1 MRSELSGSPIEMA
14 RAGQCE
20 KRGDRWRLRA
30 IAGVLAGFA
39 VGVEPGVSHASASG
53 GVVIVAE
60 SDVAAFGERLRAELV
75 SMGFDVELA
84 AGVSG
89 GGSSP
94 PVSIELSPIRRGT
107 PEEGVELTVVDRQ
120 AGSTLL
126 RAVLETSPA
135 SADSTPVLR
144 AAELIRGSLVPIAT
158 AAAPSASTDER
169 ASAAGTEILD
179 PEPRP
184 AYSAPV
190 ARESPALDRRAPLP
204 ELVGGRIATI
214 QIRGGVVASSGGLA
228 AFPAME
234 LGGVVWLTRSFGAEL
249 SALLPLAGMSHAETE
264 GSSESHASALA
275 LSLRASIPFGSSA
288 WGMDLGAGAA
298 AIRFDT
304 SGAASGPAY
313 AGEESVY
320 YGVAPFAR
328 AGVSYSLSQRWRV
341 GAQAWAG
348 GSLPRFRITYGE
360 RSVANWGLPLVFGSL
375 GLEVDV
381 P

>member
-1 MRSELSGSPIEMA
+1 MRGGG
-14 RAGQCE
+14 R
-20 KRGDRWRLRA
+20 RLRA
-30 IAGVLAGFA
+30 IAGLLAGLA
-39 VGVEPGVSHASASG
+39 VGVGPGVSHASAS
-53 GVVIVAE
+53 VVVVAE
-60 SDVAAFGERLRAELV
+60 GEVAAFGERLRAELV

-84 AGVSG
+84 AGASG

-94 PVSIELSPIRRGT
+94 PVSVELSPIGRGT

-120 AGSTLL
+120 AGATLL

-135 SADSTPVLR
+135 SADSTLALR
-144 AAELIRGSLVPIAT
+144 AAELIRGAL
-158 AAAPSASTDER
+158 
-169 ASAAGTEILD
+169 ILE
-179 PEPRP
+179 PEPRA
-184 AYSAPV
+184 AYSAPL
-190 ARESPALDRRAPLP
+190 ATEPAALDRAARLP
-204 ELVGGRIATI
+204 EPVEGRVATI

-228 AFPAME
+228 AFPAVE
-234 LGGVVWLTRSFGAEL
+234 LGGVVWLTRRFGAEL

-264 GSSESHASALA
+264 GSSESHAGALA
-275 LSLRASIPFGSSA
+275 LALRGSIPVAGNA
-288 WGMDLGAGAA
+288 WSVDLGAGAA

-313 AGEESVY
+313 AGEESVH

-348 GSLPRFRITYGE
+348 GSLPRFVITYGE
-360 RSVANWGLPLVFGSL
+360 RSVANWGLPLVFGSI